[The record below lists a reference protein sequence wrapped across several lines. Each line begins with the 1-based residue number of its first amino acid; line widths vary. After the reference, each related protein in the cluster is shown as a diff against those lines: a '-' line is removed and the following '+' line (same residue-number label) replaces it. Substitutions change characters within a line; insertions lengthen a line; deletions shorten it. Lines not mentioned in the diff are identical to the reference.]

1 MAAEIEAFLVVE
13 VAEDVDVD
21 VDVEVVIDII
31 TIILRTL

>member
-21 VDVEVVIDII
+21 VEVVIDII